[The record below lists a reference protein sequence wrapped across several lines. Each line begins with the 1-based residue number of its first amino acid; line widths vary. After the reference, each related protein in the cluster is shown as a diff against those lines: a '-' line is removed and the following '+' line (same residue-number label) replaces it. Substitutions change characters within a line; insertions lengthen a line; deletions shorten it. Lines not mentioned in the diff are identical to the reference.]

1 MCGIVGYIGGRE
13 AAPILIEGL
22 HKLEYRGYDS
32 AGIAV
37 AGPEGV
43 HVVKRAGRVDG
54 LEEAIRTEVVAGSV
68 GIGHT
73 RWATHGLPNQ
83 ANAHPHQSADGR
95 ITIAHNGIIENYAV
109 LRRELVERGVTFAS
123 DTDTEVL
130 ANLIAVIAA
139 EKGIA
144 VFDAVQ
150 EALQTVRGAYA
161 IIVID
166 REDPDRLVVAAL
178 SSPLAIGISSDE
190 LLVGSDSSP
199 IVAHTREV
207 VYLQDE
213 QVAELRRDGGYRV
226 ISLAGVAVEP
236 DVLTVAAGV
245 DDYDKGRYEH
255 YMLKEMHEQPT
266 VVRETIRG
274 RLSLDGQTVLLGGIV
289 DFEQRILR
297 AQKLTILACGTS
309 WHAGLVGKYLI
320 EDIAQIP
327 VELEYASEFRYRAA
341 PVRSDSVFVAISQSG
356 ETADTLAAVR
366 LAREAG
372 ALTLG
377 VVNVV
382 GSSLARATD
391 GGVYTRA
398 GAEISVASTK
408 AFTAQVTVLSL
419 MALRFAQQLGTRTR
433 SELQELY
440 RQLAGLPD
448 LVEQTLVAVAPQV
461 KTLVK
466 YLDGHN
472 LVLFLGRGAH
482 CAVALEGALKLKEI
496 TYIAAEGY
504 PAGELK
510 HGPIALIGDGSPVIA
525 LVPGVG
531 TLREK
536 MIGNMQEVRAR
547 GASVI
552 AIASVDDDEIAEHAE
567 VVVRLPPVAD
577 AFSAIPFVLPLQFL
591 AYYMGQ
597 HLGTD
602 VDRPRNLAKSVTVE

>member
-1 MCGIVGYIGGRE
+1 
-13 AAPILIEGL
+13 L
-22 HKLEYRGYDS
+22 
-32 AGIAV
+32 
-37 AGPEGV
+37 GV
-43 HVVKRAGRVDG
+43 HVLKRKGRVDE
-54 LEEAIRTEVVAGSV
+54 LASAMADAELVGSV

-83 ANAHPHQSADGR
+83 VNAHPHQSADGR
-95 ITIAHNGIIENYAV
+95 ITIAHNGIIENYAP
-109 LRRELVERGVTFAS
+109 LRRELVKRGVTFAS

-139 EKGIA
+139 EEGVP

-150 EALQTVRGAYA
+150 AALRTVRGAYA
-161 IIVID
+161 IIVLD
-166 REDPDRLVVAAL
+166 AREPDGLVVAAL
-178 SSPLAIGISSDE
+178 SSPLAIGISSDA
-190 LLVGSDSSP
+190 LVVGSDASP
-199 IVAHTREV
+199 IVAHTRDV

-226 ISLAGVAVEP
+226 VSLAGVAVKP
-236 DVLTVAAGV
+236 DVLTVAG
-245 DDYDKGRYEH
+245 DSQEYDKGVHEH
-255 YMLKEMHEQPT
+255 FMLKEMHEQPL

-309 WHAGLVGKYLI
+309 WHAGLVGKHLI
-320 EDIAQIP
+320 EDIAHIP
-327 VELEYASEFRYRAA
+327 VELEYASEFRYRPS
-341 PVRSDSVFVAISQSG
+341 PVRADTVFVAISQSG
-356 ETADTLAAVR
+356 ETADTLAAVK
-366 LAREAG
+366 LASEAG

-377 VVNVV
+377 VVNVA

-398 GAEISVASTK
+398 GPEISVASTK

-433 SELQELY
+433 PELQELY
-440 RQLAGLPD
+440 RQLAALPS
-448 LVEQTLVAVAPQV
+448 LVEQTLSETAPQV
-461 KTLVK
+461 KALVR
-466 YLDGHN
+466 YLDGQN
-472 LVLFLGRGAH
+472 LVLFLGRGVL

-496 TYIAAEGY
+496 TYVAAEGY

-510 HGPIALIGDGSPVIA
+510 HGPIALISRGSPVIA
-525 LVPGVG
+525 LVPGSG

-536 MIGNMQEVRAR
+536 MIGNMQEVKAR
-547 GASVI
+547 GATVI
-552 AIASVDDDEIAEHAE
+552 AIAMADDEEIDDHATA
-567 VVVRLPPVAD
+567 VVRVPVMAET
-577 AFSAIPFVLPLQFL
+577 FSPIPFVVPLQFL
-591 AYYMGQ
+591 AYYMAQ
-597 HLGTD
+597 HMGTD